1 LPAAQQN
8 RYSDPKMTPVNTSV
22 PNPYSAKEVMPLP
35 DGRKWG
41 STAGVDAAKGHDDI
55 WAIDRCGSNS
65 CVTTPDIDPLMHYD
79 ANGKLIGHMG
89 KGLFAFPHGIH
100 VDQDGNVW
108 VTDPLPPGGRG
119 AGGPG
124 GATGHE
130 TEPRR
135 QSAPATRDQEGHR
148 KGP

>member
-1 LPAAQQN
+1 MGLH
-8 RYSDPKMTPVNTSV
+8 
-22 PNPYSAKEVMPLP
+22 
-35 DGRKWG
+35 GRRRRG
-41 STAGVDAAKGHDDI
+41 QGHDDI

-119 AGGPG
+119 AGGQVGQQVTKLSPDG
-124 GATGHE
+124 KVLLQLGTKKVTG
-130 TEPRR
+130 
-135 QSAPATRDQEGHR
+135 
-148 KGP
+148 KGPNLHYP